1 MSLTDLVHKIYIG
14 DVMSWFSTMLSGGV
28 DKIVDS
34 VGNAVDK
41 IVTSDEERLI
51 LKNELARIQLESKYK
66 QDELELQFDKEISE
80 RHKNDMNSDSWLS
93 KNIRPLTL
101 IFILLMYSLLS
112 ISSGFDFTVTESYVE
127 LLGQWGMLIMSF
139 YFGSRGLEKIAS
151 TIYPNGK

>member
-1 MSLTDLVHKIYIG
+1 
-14 DVMSWFSTMLSGGV
+14 MSWFSTILSGGIDTV
-28 DKIVDS
+28 IES
-34 VGNAVDK
+34 VGKAADS
-41 IVTSDEERLI
+41 ILTSDEERLI

>member
-1 MSLTDLVHKIYIG
+1 
-14 DVMSWFSTMLSGGV
+14 MSWFSTMLSGGV

>member
-1 MSLTDLVHKIYIG
+1 
-14 DVMSWFSTMLSGGV
+14 MSWFSTMLSGGV

-34 VGNAVDK
+34 VGNAVDS
-41 IVTSDEERLI
+41 IVTNDEERLI
-51 LKNELARIQLESKYK
+51 LRNELARIQLESKYK

>member
-1 MSLTDLVHKIYIG
+1 
-14 DVMSWFSTMLSGGV
+14 MSWFTSMLSGGV

-34 VGNAVDK
+34 VGTAVDK

-101 IFILLMYSLLS
+101 IFILVMYSLLS
-112 ISSGFDFTVTESYVE
+112 ISSGFDFTVTQAYVE
-127 LLGQWGMLIMSF
+127 LLGQWGIVIMTF
-139 YFGSRGLEKIAS
+139 YFGGRSLEKIKS
-151 TIYPNGK
+151 ISKDK